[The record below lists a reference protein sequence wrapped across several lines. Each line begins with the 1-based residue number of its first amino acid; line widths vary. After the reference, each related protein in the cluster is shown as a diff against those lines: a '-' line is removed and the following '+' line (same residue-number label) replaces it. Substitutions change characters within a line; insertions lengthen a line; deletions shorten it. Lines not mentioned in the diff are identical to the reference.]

1 MDRYIESVKNSLN
14 ENVMVFDKYFIHPE
28 EYGNEKLNQAIKD
41 GVSDIKTI
49 DTKLKDLAT
58 STNELLEKTVKRLDT
73 VKDIINAEK
82 ERLQDIVMLCNDKT
96 DYKNAISLTDKSFSG
111 NFNYED
117 GVFSCK
123 STNSSIVTGEVESIE
138 GNGYVGN
145 KYVKT
150 SSGYQESTLSTKSPT
165 ALLDNNISTYW
176 EYSRI
181 TASSTEEY
189 LISDFHTDDAE
200 ANCTIT
206 FKLTSE
212 ANELVL
218 KSSLNTVKVIG
229 VRYSSDGIKYNDLD
243 IMPFTI
249 NQKDESYKNEGYIY
263 GSNIISFPN
272 SKYIK
277 ISLQSVGY
285 LNETLAFER
294 TITKDDSEE
303 VDTYTTV
310 VPSAK
315 RHVIRINDILFRQ
328 KKYNDATIMKSK
340 ELIDS
345 DLNIFAISVFAN
357 TYLPNSMSEQNIE
370 FTLTVNGN
378 DYTVIPVNSIKNGK
392 KIIRFSQGK
401 IPAQYTQYIGEKIQS
416 AYLTIK
422 IKPKSNLT
430 PYINNLKILLGDEI

>member
-165 ALLDNNISTYW
+165 ALLDNNISTY
-176 EYSRI
+176 
-181 TASSTEEY
+181 
-189 LISDFHTDDAE
+189 
-200 ANCTIT
+200 
-206 FKLTSE
+206 
-212 ANELVL
+212 
-218 KSSLNTVKVIG
+218 
-229 VRYSSDGIKYNDLD
+229 
-243 IMPFTI
+243 
-249 NQKDESYKNEGYIY
+249 
-263 GSNIISFPN
+263 
-272 SKYIK
+272 
-277 ISLQSVGY
+277 
-285 LNETLAFER
+285 
-294 TITKDDSEE
+294 
-303 VDTYTTV
+303 
-310 VPSAK
+310 
-315 RHVIRINDILFRQ
+315 
-328 KKYNDATIMKSK
+328 
-340 ELIDS
+340 
-345 DLNIFAISVFAN
+345 
-357 TYLPNSMSEQNIE
+357 
-370 FTLTVNGN
+370 
-378 DYTVIPVNSIKNGK
+378 
-392 KIIRFSQGK
+392 
-401 IPAQYTQYIGEKIQS
+401 
-416 AYLTIK
+416 
-422 IKPKSNLT
+422 
-430 PYINNLKILLGDEI
+430 